1 MASQWKRCLQ
11 LINVKRKCWC
21 QSGLRSR
28 SLIPNNTA
36 SWSRICLSDS
46 GCPIGSFFTSHSL
59 NGYSCG
65 DGTISFETFVEREI
79 SCCAPWLPVIL
90 TSKFHSL
97 GVMESEILPPTPQP
111 WCQCTWKMFA
121 MKCDCGSFLYSTCT
135 KPVSLLILSFATE
148 CNSNLL
154 QDRVAI
160 NIRLKVENTRQC
172 TGQILI
178 TWQDWFFTH
187 RQGSWK

>member
-1 MASQWKRCLQ
+1 LVECYISRNSHIACGFLLNCCIIAYVKRYTAASAVNAVLMASQWKRCLQ

-79 SCCAPWLPVIL
+79 SCCAP
-90 TSKFHSL
+90 
-97 GVMESEILPPTPQP
+97 
-111 WCQCTWKMFA
+111 
-121 MKCDCGSFLYSTCT
+121 
-135 KPVSLLILSFATE
+135 
-148 CNSNLL
+148 
-154 QDRVAI
+154 
-160 NIRLKVENTRQC
+160 
-172 TGQILI
+172 
-178 TWQDWFFTH
+178 
-187 RQGSWK
+187 